1 MTTIVA
7 ESEALRM
14 PGWVPDLDSFHE
26 WVESEDV
33 PEKFKPWFLQGE
45 VWVDMSK
52 EQIDSHVDVKTEIT
66 SVLRQLAKANGL
78 GRVLGD
84 GALLTNR
91 TARISG
97 NPDMLFYSHQ
107 SEAKGRIRR
116 VSGAEGG
123 TIRLEGTPDMVLE
136 VVSSASVKKDTKTLF
151 EAYYLAGIPE
161 YWLVDAR
168 DDDPEF
174 EVFKR
179 GPKGYVATR
188 KQAGW
193 VKSIAFGASF
203 RLIRTE
209 DARGNSE
216 YTLETK

>member
-14 PGWVPDLDSFHE
+14 PGWVPDLDAFHA

-66 SVLRQLAKANGL
+66 SVLRQLAKTNGL

-84 GALLTNR
+84 GVLLTNR
-91 TARISG
+91 EADISG
-97 NPDMLFYSHQ
+97 NPDMLFYSNEAE
-107 SEAKGRIRR
+107 SEERIRR
-116 VSGAEGG
+116 VPGSDGG
-123 TIRLEGTPDMVLE
+123 FIRLEGTPDMVLE
-136 VVSSASVKKDTKTLF
+136 VVSRSSVAKDTDVLF
-151 EAYYLAGIPE
+151 GAYFAAGIPE

-168 DDDPEF
+168 GDQPIFDIYR
-174 EVFKR
+174 R

-188 KQAGW
+188 RQSGW
-193 VKSIAFGASF
+193 VRSAVFGRSF
-203 RLIRTE
+203 RLLRTNDSHGHPE
-209 DARGNSE
+209 F
-216 YTLETK
+216 TLQVK